1 MIEKMK
7 QDLENERPTGIVYRS
22 SLQQIREVFEVDKAK
37 AGELAIAIVEM
48 SIMHD
53 TSTDDAMIKAM
64 LKPQEVMVERNR
76 QEYDA
81 KVEAANN
88 SKIEKLRL
96 PEIAEMVRQGMK
108 QAEIA
113 KVIGVSQQTISNRIK
128 KIEIEYPY
136 LKNTN

>member
-7 QDLENERPTGIVYRS
+7 KDLENERSTGIIYRS
-22 SLQQIREVFEVDKAK
+22 SLEQIREVFEVDKAK
-37 AGELAIAIVEM
+37 AGELAISIIEM

-53 TSTDDAMIKAM
+53 ASTDDAMIKAM

-88 SKIEKLRL
+88 NKIEKLRL

>member
-136 LKNTN
+136 LKNIN

>member
-22 SLQQIREVFEVDKAK
+22 SLQQIREVFEVDKVK

>member
-22 SLQQIREVFEVDKAK
+22 SLQQIREVFKVDKAK

-53 TSTDDAMIKAM
+53 TSTDDTMIKAM

>member
-96 PEIAEMVRQGMK
+96 PEIAEMLRIMTSSGTMETFLTTVSRSFSSSTKCVGIPLLSSSRQ
-108 QAEIA
+108 
-113 KVIGVSQQTISNRIK
+113 R
-128 KIEIEYPY
+128 
-136 LKNTN
+136 

>member
-1 MIEKMK
+1 M
-7 QDLENERPTGIVYRS
+7 
-22 SLQQIREVFEVDKAK
+22 DKAK

>member
-96 PEIAEMVRQGMK
+96 PEIAEMVQQGMK

>member
-22 SLQQIREVFEVDKAK
+22 SLQQIREVFDVDKAK

-53 TSTDDAMIKAM
+53 TSTDDAMIRAM

-96 PEIAEMVRQGMK
+96 LEIAEMVRQGMK

>member
-1 MIEKMK
+1 MIETLKE
-7 QDLENERPTGIVYRS
+7 DLENERATGIVYRS
-22 SLQQIREVFEVDKAK
+22 SLQQIREVFKVDKAK

-64 LKPQEVMVERNR
+64 LKPQAVMVERNR

-96 PEIAEMVRQGMK
+96 PEIAEMMHQGMK
-108 QAEIA
+108 QSEIA
-113 KVIGVSQQTISNRIK
+113 KVIGVS
-128 KIEIEYPY
+128 
-136 LKNTN
+136 